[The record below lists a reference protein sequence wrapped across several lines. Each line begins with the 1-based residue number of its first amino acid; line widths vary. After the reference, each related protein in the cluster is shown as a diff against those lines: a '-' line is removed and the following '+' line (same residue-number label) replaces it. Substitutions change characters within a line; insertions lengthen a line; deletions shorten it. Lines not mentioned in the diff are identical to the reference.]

1 MFKTMY
7 APKVNINESTHIV
20 LKLRVKQVTYVM
32 TQIYNDNTERPKPK
46 ENQPGILGISSR
58 KFTHYVGN
66 SAEGLGFR
74 RERCW
79 GYISIFENFCLIYWC
94 V

>member
-66 SAEGLGFR
+66 SAEGLRSR
-74 RERCW
+74 RESPPGATYLSLR
-79 GYISIFENFCLIYWC
+79 IF